1 MNGKHR
7 SIGDRRDGGFAAR
20 RPLLVVAG
28 VAPGGRGLGPD
39 EAVVFK
45 PAGLSSERGAN
56 DAGESLATRAQAELG
71 WKGCWLPHRLDRPTR
86 GLMVVCGSAEAAAR
100 CSEELRTG
108 AWTKWY
114 FARIPLRTAAGAS
127 ARELIGAHKAYLKR
141 VGRIARAVRSG
152 GDPSRLEVL
161 AVEEATDDP
170 AHAHAL
176 IRLDTGRYHQ
186 IRVMLA
192 SLGFALIGD
201 SDYGG
206 APATPPRIDLEA
218 VALRI
223 TRGDATLVHRLS
235 AHPDRVGVA
244 APLERALDGVLSG
257 G

>member
-1 MNGKHR
+1 MSGKQR
-7 SIGDRRDGGFAAR
+7 SPGDRRDGGFAAR

-28 VAPGGRGLGPD
+28 GARGGGGLGPD

-56 DAGESLATRAQAELG
+56 DAGESLATQAQRELG
-71 WKGCWLPHRLDRPTR
+71 WQGCWLPHRLDRPTR

-114 FARIPLRTAAGAS
+114 IARVPLRNAAGAS
-127 ARELIGAHKAYLKR
+127 ARDLIGAHKAYLKR
-141 VGRIARAVRSG
+141 VGRIAQSVRSG

-161 AVEEATDDP
+161 AVEPATDDP
-170 AHAHAL
+170 THAHAL
-176 IRLDTGRYHQ
+176 VRLDTGRYHQ

-192 SLGFALIGD
+192 SLGFALVGD
-201 SDYGG
+201 ADYGG
-206 APATPPRIDLEA
+206 APNVPARIDLES

-223 TRGDATLVHRLS
+223 KRGDATFVHRL
-235 AHPDRVGVA
+235 AVHPDRVGVGPA
-244 APLERALDGVLSG
+244 LESALDDVLSG